1 MKDSRIKRF
10 IGLFISVVLIFGS
23 GTAVF
28 AADTFSDLTD
38 GKCKEAVDFLVAEKV
53 ITGYEDGTFRPD
65 NSITRAEICVAI
77 SKAMDPGDKKYASAK
92 DNGFLDVGSNYDW
105 AKKYINYASAM
116 GAVDG
121 YPDGTFKPAGN
132 ITYNELSAMVL
143 KAMGY
148 KASELQGVWPQNF
161 KNKALDL
168 KLYEGIMEGLTKE
181 ETASFDYEA
190 EAPRG
195 DCMIMIE
202 AAFEKLQEMGQSDIP
217 QENVSTEIPPYYEGD
232 YDWISGEE
240 VELSIAD
247 AVKIMQEEGYL
258 AEMAELNNKSDKAI
272 ANGYASNEK
281 TLEEGLAMLEG
292 LLQQESQLKAAIEA
306 AGGSESALDLAAQ
319 LATVQ
324 STISTM
330 EKSGVTKANEKMV
343 SLQRQFAKA
352 HIDDNLEADM
362 NNIEYQT
369 VSLYYGVL
377 QAEENLAV
385 CEENLELQRKILK
398 NTELKYSV
406 GTATAL
412 EVKAQQASVT
422 AAEQDVNTAKS
433 AAEKAK
439 MNFNMLLGFDI
450 DTNLIL
456 TDELTPKG
464 KPDVDLEKAVKDAM
478 KNRLSVAQLDYACEI
493 QKIALSQ
500 VSGTSAYSQQRAA
513 LKITELAYDNM
524 PNTIAIEIRSAYIDL
539 NDKYNTVLES
549 QETVA
554 MARESLRVA
563 ELMYEVG
570 MNTSADVQKAQI
582 TARQANQ
589 LLMASISDYNL
600 ACYAFDYMTG
610 VGKERIEL

>member
-1 MKDSRIKRF
+1 M
-10 IGLFISVVLIFGS
+10 
-23 GTAVF
+23 
-28 AADTFSDLTD
+28 
-38 GKCKEAVDFLVAEKV
+38 
-53 ITGYEDGTFRPD
+53 
-65 NSITRAEICVAI
+65 
-77 SKAMDPGDKKYASAK
+77 
-92 DNGFLDVGSNYDW
+92 
-105 AKKYINYASAM
+105 
-116 GAVDG
+116 
-121 YPDGTFKPAGN
+121 
-132 ITYNELSAMVL
+132 
-143 KAMGY
+143 
-148 KASELQGVWPQNF
+148 WPENF

-232 YDWISGEE
+232 YDWIIGEE

-247 AVKIMQEEGYL
+247 AVKIMQEDGYM
-258 AEMAELNNKSDKAI
+258 AEMADLNNQSDKAI
-272 ANGYASNEK
+272 ANGYAKTEK
-281 TLEEGLAMLEG
+281 DLEDGLAMLQQ
-292 LLQQESQLKAAIEA
+292 LLTTESALKAQIEA
-306 AGGSESALDLAAQ
+306 ADPSADTTALAAQ
-319 LATVQ
+319 LKTVQ
-324 STISTM
+324 DTIATM

-343 SLQRQFAKA
+343 SLQREFAKA
-352 HIDDNLEADM
+352 HVDDNHEADM

-377 QAEENLAV
+377 QAEENLKV

-406 GTATAL
+406 GTATIL

-422 AAEQDVNTAKS
+422 AAEQDVNIAKS
-433 AAEKAK
+433 GAEKAK

-450 DTNLIL
+450 DTNLVL
-456 TDELTPKG
+456 TDALTPKG
-464 KPDVDLEKAVKDAM
+464 KPEIDLDKAVKDAL
-478 KNRLSVAQLDYACEI
+478 KNRLSVAQLEYACEI
-493 QKIALSQ
+493 QKIALGQ
-500 VSGTSAYSQQRAA
+500 VSGTASYGQQRAA

-524 PNTIAIEIRSAYIDL
+524 PNTMAIEIRSAYIDL

-554 MARESLRVA
+554 MAKESLRVA

-570 MNTSADVQKAQI
+570 MNTSADVQKAQV
-582 TARQANQ
+582 TANQANQ

-610 VGKERIEL
+610 VGKDRIEL